1 MWIVISIVLAIFLL
15 ILLSS
20 ISHKM
25 KTIEALEYMN
35 SYLFKQLVKNNGVE
49 GLEDYEMKLNELEKD
64 SKAKEGAKALSR
76 IKRSGY
82 FLFRFCKLK
91 LIYVKLSLKS

>member
-1 MWIVISIVLAIFLL
+1 MWIVISIVLSIFLL

-35 SYLFKQLVKNNGVE
+35 AYLFKQLVKKNGVE
-49 GLEDYEMKLNELEKD
+49 GLEDYENEVE
-64 SKAKEGAKALSR
+64 R
-76 IKRSGY
+76 IRKR
-82 FLFRFCKLK
+82 F
-91 LIYVKLSLKS
+91 KS

>member
-1 MWIVISIVLAIFLL
+1 MWIVISIILAIFLL

-35 SYLFKQLVKNNGVE
+35 AYLFKQLVKNNGVK
-49 GLEDYEMKLNELEKD
+49 GIEDYENEVE
-64 SKAKEGAKALSR
+64 R
-76 IKRSGY
+76 IRKR
-82 FLFRFCKLK
+82 
-91 LIYVKLSLKS
+91 LKS

>member
-49 GLEDYEMKLNELEKD
+49 GLEDYENEVERIRKD
-64 SKAKEGAKALSR
+64 SKAKEGLKPSPGLKEAD
-76 IKRSGY
+76 IFY
-82 FLFRFCKLK
+82 FVF
-91 LIYVKLSLKS
+91 VN

>member
-1 MWIVISIVLAIFLL
+1 MWIVISIVLSIFLL

-35 SYLFKQLVKNNGVE
+35 AYLFKQLVKNNGVK
-49 GLEDYEMKLNELEKD
+49 GLEDYENEVE
-64 SKAKEGAKALSR
+64 R
-76 IKRSGY
+76 IRKR
-82 FLFRFCKLK
+82 F
-91 LIYVKLSLKS
+91 KS

>member
-1 MWIVISIVLAIFLL
+1 MWIVISIVLSIFLL

-35 SYLFKQLVKNNGVE
+35 ASMVFKQLVKNNGVE
-49 GLEDYEMKLNELEKD
+49 GLEDYENEVE
-64 SKAKEGAKALSR
+64 R
-76 IKRSGY
+76 IRKR
-82 FLFRFCKLK
+82 F
-91 LIYVKLSLKS
+91 KS

>member
-1 MWIVISIVLAIFLL
+1 MFSNSTGGVVNMWIVISIVLSIFLL

-35 SYLFKQLVKNNGVE
+35 AYLFKQLVKNNGVE
-49 GLEDYEMKLNELEKD
+49 GIEDYENEVE
-64 SKAKEGAKALSR
+64 R
-76 IKRSGY
+76 IRKR
-82 FLFRFCKLK
+82 F
-91 LIYVKLSLKS
+91 KS

>member
-1 MWIVISIVLAIFLL
+1 MVIAIIIFELIILMCLANSTGGVVNMWIVISIVLSIFLL

-35 SYLFKQLVKNNGVE
+35 AYLFKQLVKNNGVE
-49 GLEDYEMKLNELEKD
+49 GLEDYENEVE
-64 SKAKEGAKALSR
+64 R
-76 IKRSGY
+76 IRKR
-82 FLFRFCKLK
+82 F
-91 LIYVKLSLKS
+91 KS

>member
-1 MWIVISIVLAIFLL
+1 MWIVISIVLSIFLL

-35 SYLFKQLVKNNGVE
+35 AYLFKQLVKNNGVE
-49 GLEDYEMKLNELEKD
+49 GVEGLEDYENEVE
-64 SKAKEGAKALSR
+64 R
-76 IKRSGY
+76 IRKR
-82 FLFRFCKLK
+82 F
-91 LIYVKLSLKS
+91 KS

>member
-35 SYLFKQLVKNNGVE
+35 ASMVFKQLVKNNGVE
-49 GLEDYEMKLNELEKD
+49 GLEDYENEVE
-64 SKAKEGAKALSR
+64 R
-76 IKRSGY
+76 IRKR
-82 FLFRFCKLK
+82 F
-91 LIYVKLSLKS
+91 KS

>member
-1 MWIVISIVLAIFLL
+1 MWIVISIVLSIFLL

-35 SYLFKQLVKNNGVE
+35 AYLFKQLVKNNGVE
-49 GLEDYEMKLNELEKD
+49 GLEDYENEVERIRKKIQKLKRGVGF
-64 SKAKEGAKALSR
+64 SALSKIMKGAEHVR
-76 IKRSGY
+76 QSHSNRNN
-82 FLFRFCKLK
+82 
-91 LIYVKLSLKS
+91 

>member
-1 MWIVISIVLAIFLL
+1 MWIVISIVLSIFLL

-35 SYLFKQLVKNNGVE
+35 AYLFKQLVKSNGVE
-49 GLEDYEMKLNELEKD
+49 GLEDYENEVE
-64 SKAKEGAKALSR
+64 R
-76 IKRSGY
+76 IRKR
-82 FLFRFCKLK
+82 F
-91 LIYVKLSLKS
+91 KS

>member
-1 MWIVISIVLAIFLL
+1 MWIVISIVLSIFLL

-35 SYLFKQLVKNNGVE
+35 AYLFKQLVKNNGVE
-49 GLEDYEMKLNELEKD
+49 GLED
-64 SKAKEGAKALSR
+64 
-76 IKRSGY
+76 
-82 FLFRFCKLK
+82 
-91 LIYVKLSLKS
+91 

>member
-35 SYLFKQLVKNNGVE
+35 TYLFKQLVKNNGVE
-49 GLEDYEMKLNELEKD
+49 GIEDYENEVEQI
-64 SKAKEGAKALSR
+64 R
-76 IKRSGY
+76 KR
-82 FLFRFCKLK
+82 F
-91 LIYVKLSLKS
+91 KS

>member
-1 MWIVISIVLAIFLL
+1 MWIVISIVLSIFLL

-35 SYLFKQLVKNNGVE
+35 AYLFKQLVKYNGVE
-49 GLEDYEMKLNELEKD
+49 GLEDYENEVE
-64 SKAKEGAKALSR
+64 R
-76 IKRSGY
+76 IRKR
-82 FLFRFCKLK
+82 F
-91 LIYVKLSLKS
+91 KS

>member
-1 MWIVISIVLAIFLL
+1 MWIVISIVLSIFLL

-35 SYLFKQLVKNNGVE
+35 AYLFKQLVKNNGVE
-49 GLEDYEMKLNELEKD
+49 VLEDYENEVE
-64 SKAKEGAKALSR
+64 R
-76 IKRSGY
+76 IRKR
-82 FLFRFCKLK
+82 F
-91 LIYVKLSLKS
+91 KS